1 MATAKD
7 GALSRRDVLVGAG
20 ASLAFWSAI
29 PRVAASGRD
38 PRLLVVILRGGVDGL
53 ATVAPV
59 SDPSYAGHRQN
70 LAIPRSGDGAGLNL
84 DGFFALNPAMGYLHG
99 LYRKRQALIMHAVA
113 TPYRQRSH
121 FDGQDVLESGLPAV
135 GRSDDGWLNRAL
147 QVLQVDGRANPK
159 GLSMGPV
166 VPLSIRGR
174 ANVLS
179 WIPKTVRREIGDS
192 TIARLQDLY
201 GQTDPALAKAFAD
214 GIEMARIG
222 ADAQGHTRSGGR
234 RNRRGRRARNFIV
247 TAKAA
252 AKLMSRADGPRIGVL
267 SYNGWDTHANEGV
280 LKGRLYNHLSGL
292 DLALKT
298 YAEGMGTVWSD
309 TVVVVVTEFGRTV
322 RVNGTRGTDHGV
334 GTLALVVGGG
344 INGGRVIADWPGLR
358 DQELFEGRD
367 LMPTQDLRG
376 VFKGVLSEH
385 LGIGKRVLAR
395 RVFPNSQNVKPMS
408 GLIT

>member
-1 MATAKD
+1 MATERD
-7 GALSRRDVLVGAG
+7 GAITRRELLVGAG

-38 PRLLVVILRGGVDGL
+38 PRLLLVILRGGVDGL

-59 SDPSYAGHRQN
+59 GDPNYAGHRQN
-70 LAIPRSGDGAGLNL
+70 LAIARRGYGAGLDL
-84 DGFFALNPAMGYLHG
+84 DGFFALNPAMPYLHG
-99 LYRKRQALIMHAVA
+99 LYRKRQALFLHAVA

-147 QVLQVDGRANPK
+147 QALDADGRANPK
-159 GLSMGPV
+159 GLSMGAV

-174 ANVLS
+174 AKVLS

-192 TIARLQDLY
+192 TIVRLQDLY
-201 GQTDPALAKAFAD
+201 GQTDAALAKAFAD
-214 GIEMARIG
+214 GIEMARMG
-222 ADAQGHTRSGGR
+222 ADAQGHAMAGGR
-234 RNRRGRRARNFIV
+234 RKKGRRERNSIV
-247 TAKAA
+247 TARAA
-252 AKLMSRADGPRIGVL
+252 AKLMARADGPRIGVL

-280 LKGRLYNHLSGL
+280 LKGRLYNRLSGL
-292 DLALKT
+292 DQALRT
-298 YAEGMGTVWSD
+298 YAEGMGHVWGQ

-334 GTLALVVGGG
+334 GTLALVLGGG
-344 INGGRVIADWPGLR
+344 ILGGRVITDWPGLR
-358 DQELFEGRD
+358 QRELFEGRD

-376 VFKGVLSEH
+376 VFKGVLGEH
-385 LGIGKRVLAR
+385 LGIGQRVLAD
-395 RVFPNSQNVKPMS
+395 RVFPNSQHVKPVA
-408 GLIT
+408 GLIA